1 MGKGK
6 ECIPSPFIFTILT
19 HPHLFH
25 EILKKEPFMGW
36 FSDKVWKLSRLIN
49 FLSGVTLAFIMF
61 LTVADI
67 ILRSF
72 RRPIVGTYE
81 IVAFSGAVVIGFSV
95 PYTSWMRA
103 HVYTDFLILRFS
115 QKIRNVFNIVTRCL
129 SIVLFILIGWNLIK
143 YGMDL
148 KKAGEVSLTL
158 TMPFY
163 PIAYGVGVCCF
174 IQCLVMVCDI
184 LKIFGGKYE

>member
-1 MGKGK
+1 
-6 ECIPSPFIFTILT
+6 
-19 HPHLFH
+19 
-25 EILKKEPFMGW
+25 MGW
-36 FSDKVWKLSRLIN
+36 FSDKIWKLTRFIN
-49 FLSGVTLAFIMF
+49 FVGGVSLAFIMF

-95 PYTSWMRA
+95 PFPSWLMGHR
-103 HVYTDFLILRFS
+103 YTDFLILRFS
-115 QKIRNVFNIVTRCL
+115 KKIRNIFNIITRCL
-129 SIVLFILIGWNLIK
+129 GIWLFLMIGWNLIK

-148 KKAGEVSLTL
+148 KKAGEVSITL

-174 IQCLVMVCDI
+174 VQCLVMVCDI
-184 LKIFGGKYE
+184 SKILGGKYE

>member
-1 MGKGK
+1 
-6 ECIPSPFIFTILT
+6 
-19 HPHLFH
+19 
-25 EILKKEPFMGW
+25 MGW
-36 FSDKVWKLSRLIN
+36 FSDKVWKLSRVIN
-49 FLSGVTLAFIMF
+49 FIGGSSLAFIMF

-72 RRPIVGTYE
+72 RRPILGTYE
-81 IVAFSGAVVIGFSV
+81 IVAFSGAVVIGFSL
-95 PYTSWMRA
+95 PYTSWMRG

-115 QKIRNVFNIVTRCL
+115 QKTRSIFNIVTRCL
-129 SIVLFILIGWNLIK
+129 SIGLFILIGWNLIQ

-148 KKAGEVSLTL
+148 KKAGEVSPTL

-163 PIAYGVGVCCF
+163 PIAYGVAICCF

>member
-6 ECIPSPFIFTILT
+6 GEIPFPSIFTMLSPT
-19 HPHLFH
+19 HLFR
-25 EILKKEPFMGW
+25 EIQKKELFMGW

-49 FLSGVTLAFIMF
+49 IIGGSSLAFIMF

-72 RRPIVGTYE
+72 RRPILGTFE
-81 IVAFSGAVVIGFSV
+81 IVAFSGAVVIGFSL
-95 PYTSWMRA
+95 PYTSWMRG

-115 QKIRNVFNIVTRCL
+115 KKIRNIFNSVTRL
-129 SIVLFILIGWNLIK
+129 LGTGVFIMIGWNLIK

-148 KKAGEVSLTL
+148 KKAGEVSPTL

-163 PIAYGVGVCCF
+163 PVAYGLGICCF
-174 IQCLVMVCDI
+174 IQCLVLLCDI
-184 LKIFGGKYE
+184 SKIIGGKYE

>member
-1 MGKGK
+1 
-6 ECIPSPFIFTILT
+6 
-19 HPHLFH
+19 
-25 EILKKEPFMGW
+25 MGW
-36 FSDKVWKLSRLIN
+36 FLDKIWKLSRLIN
-49 FLSGVTLAFIMF
+49 FIAGVSLSFIMF

-72 RRPIVGTYE
+72 RRPILGTYE

-95 PYTSWMRA
+95 PFTSWMRG

-115 QKIRNVFNIVTRCL
+115 QKIKNIFNIITRCL
-129 SIVLFILIGWNLIK
+129 GILLFLMIGWNLIK

-163 PIAYGVGVCCF
+163 PVAYGLAIACF
-174 IQCLVMVCDI
+174 VQCLVLLCDI

>member
-1 MGKGK
+1 
-6 ECIPSPFIFTILT
+6 
-19 HPHLFH
+19 
-25 EILKKEPFMGW
+25 MGW
-36 FSDKVWKLSRLIN
+36 FLDKVWKLSRLIN
-49 FLSGVTLAFIMF
+49 FIGGVSLSFIMF

-72 RRPIVGTYE
+72 RRPILGTYE
-81 IVAFSGAVVIGFSV
+81 IVAFSGAVVIGFSL
-95 PYTSWMRA
+95 PYTSWMRG

-115 QKIRNVFNIVTRCL
+115 QKIRNIFNILTRFF
-129 SIVLFILIGWNLIK
+129 SIGLFILIGWNLIL

-148 KKAGEVSLTL
+148 KKAGEVSPTL

-163 PIAYGVGVCCF
+163 PVAYGLGISCF
-174 IQCLVMVCDI
+174 IQCLVLLCGI

>member
-1 MGKGK
+1 MG
-6 ECIPSPFIFTILT
+6 SFI
-19 HPHLFH
+19 
-25 EILKKEPFMGW
+25 
-36 FSDKVWKLSRLIN
+36 DKVWKLSRVVN
-49 FLSGVTLAFIMF
+49 FIGGSSLAFMMF

-72 RRPIVGTYE
+72 RRPILGTYE
-81 IVAFSGAVVIGFSV
+81 IVAFSGAVVIGFSL
-95 PYTSWMRA
+95 PYTSWMRG

-115 QKIRNVFNIVTRCL
+115 QKIKNIFNIITRCL
-129 SIVLFILIGWNLIK
+129 GIVLFLMISWNLIK

-148 KKAGEVSLTL
+148 HQSGEVSPTL

-163 PIAYGVGVCCF
+163 PVAYGLAISCF
-174 IQCLVMVCDI
+174 VQCLVLLCDI